1 MRVISCHYFVYQR
14 YFKIYLTWVVRG
26 MMDVFHVYCFN
37 ALNTSSCEYLF

>member
-37 ALNTSSCEYLF
+37 SLNTSS